1 MKTTVVIYLLRAASD
16 LSFPIVL
23 CRIWP
28 ADEQQSEPP
37 FWDHLVHLLYWPN
50 ANEMQAKR
58 QAIQAVIFI
67 ARCRSV
73 IFFVFLWTQVS
84 GWVGLTF
91 KQVNVISV
99 QMLISDRLIR
109 INASSLTA
117 TQTVALFT
125 NSLEDLLSN
134 VNVWIVFHVSLHAA
148 RNSEREMLNA
158 FCYYSS
164 FCQPKASQI

>member
-1 MKTTVVIYLLRAASD
+1 MKTTIVIYLLRAASD

-28 ADEQQSEPP
+28 ADEQQREPL
-37 FWDHLVHLLYWPN
+37 FWDHLSICCTDQMQMKYCDL
-50 ANEMQAKR
+50 QAKR

-67 ARCRSV
+67 PRCCSV

-99 QMLISDRLIR
+99 EMLISDRLIR
-109 INASSLTA
+109 INA

-134 VNVWIVFHVSLHAA
+134 VNVWIVFRVSLHAA